1 MTFSL
6 SLQDG
11 QFLVK
16 LARKTMES
24 YVNHRVKATVPSDA
38 SPNLSNKCGVFV
50 TLEKMISG
58 ASERELRGC
67 IGRPLPD
74 LPLVEA
80 TIDSAIDSCSQD
92 PRFSPVKPA
101 ELQRIVVEVS
111 VLTPPEL
118 ITVDDPK
125 KYPSQIKVGVHGL
138 LVERGWNRGL
148 LLPQVPIEWGWD
160 EEEFLGE
167 CCVKAG
173 LPPSEWL
180 KKATKIFKFEGLVF
194 QELEPGGEIVQRN
207 LATEKAK

>member
-11 QFLVK
+11 QFLVG
-16 LARKTMES
+16 LARKAMES
-24 YVNHRVKATVPSDA
+24 YVSHRVKAPVPSNT
-38 SPNLSNKCGVFV
+38 SQNLFSKCGVFV
-50 TLEKMISG
+50 TLEKIVSG

-118 ITVDDPK
+118 IVVDDPK
-125 KYPSQIKVGVHGL
+125 KYPQQIRVGVHGL

-160 EEEFLGE
+160 EEEFLGQ
-167 CCVKAG
+167 CCVKAC

-180 KKATKIFKFEGLVF
+180 KKTTKIFKFEGLVF
-194 QELEPGGEIVQRN
+194 QELEPGGKIIQRN

>member
-6 SLQDG
+6 SLEDG
-11 QFLVK
+11 QFLVR
-16 LARKTMES
+16 LARKAMES
-24 YVNHRVKATVPSDA
+24 YVSHRVRASVPPETSQ
-38 SPNLSNKCGVFV
+38 NLFSKCGVFV
-50 TLEKMISG
+50 TLEKIISG

-101 ELQRIVVEVS
+101 ELQRILVEVS

-125 KYPSQIKVGVHGL
+125 KYPLKIKVGVHGL

-148 LLPQVPIEWGWD
+148 LLPQVPIEWGWN
-160 EEEFLGE
+160 EEDFLGQ

-180 KKATKIFKFEGLVF
+180 KKTTKIFKFEGLVF
-194 QELEPGGEIVQRN
+194 QELEPNGNIVQRD
-207 LATEKAK
+207 LATEKVK